1 MELIP
6 VKERAYP
13 PEIRMTER
21 LLISTDVEDVL
32 ELPDERY
39 ESERSEWSQR
49 FNLSRANILLAGK
62 KQVSLLLMKAK
73 QFQSM
78 KNLGVT
84 WSSPDPYRYV
94 MFIFN
99 FSAVSCKEA
108 VEVIMG

>member
-39 ESERSEWSQR
+39 ESERPLCARLTPRSIPLCNVYFQ
-49 FNLSRANILLAGK
+49 LLGCI
-62 KQVSLLLMKAK
+62 V
-73 QFQSM
+73 
-78 KNLGVT
+78 
-84 WSSPDPYRYV
+84 
-94 MFIFN
+94 
-99 FSAVSCKEA
+99 
-108 VEVIMG
+108 